1 MGQCGINSDM
11 PLALYRRHR
20 QECKG
25 GHPHNSRSSEYDER
39 KKGWKRC
46 ECPIFASGTLHR
58 KFRRHNT
65 GQWEFESARAVAAAL
80 ERARSWRAAV
90 QEAPPAEEPRTA
102 RITIEDAT
110 EAFLAKCRNRNI
122 APNTLAKYR
131 TFTNQLESYCNKRG
145 YVHID
150 QLSVTDMDRFYASWK
165 DGIRAKAKKLERLK
179 SFIKFCVKR
188 EWLVKDIADD
198 LEAPEGSSITVPKS
212 PFSDEELDRL
222 HVACDKIGP
231 QLKQGP
237 GYRTWGGEDV
247 KDFIYLSIYTGLRI
261 SDVATFDI
269 TKRLKGNDV
278 FLRMHKTRRPL
289 FTWIPDWLVE
299 RLRARQE
306 VHGATIFAA
315 GVTRKVKQLCDIWRN
330 KRLRK
335 VFELAGPWETPPH
348 PHKFR
353 HTFVR
358 ILLEKGVPVPDVA
371 ELIGDSEQILRKHY
385 AAWMPGRQ
393 HRLSRILQ
401 EAFADRSK
409 AKVVSI
415 RLG

>member
-1 MGQCGINSDM
+1 MQ
-11 PLALYRRHR
+11 
-20 QECKG
+20 
-25 GHPHNSRSSEYDER
+25 
-39 KKGWKRC
+39 
-46 ECPIFASGTLHR
+46 
-58 KFRRHNT
+58 
-65 GQWEFESARAVAAAL
+65 
-80 ERARSWRAAV
+80 
-90 QEAPPAEEPRTA
+90 
-102 RITIEDAT
+102 
-110 EAFLAKCRNRNI
+110 
-122 APNTLAKYR
+122 
-131 TFTNQLESYCNKRG
+131 
-145 YVHID
+145 
-150 QLSVTDMDRFYASWK
+150 
-165 DGIRAKAKKLERLK
+165 
-179 SFIKFCVKR
+179 
-188 EWLVKDIADD
+188 
-198 LEAPEGSSITVPKS
+198 
-212 PFSDEELDRL
+212 
-222 HVACDKIGP
+222 
-231 QLKQGP
+231 
-237 GYRTWGGEDV
+237 
-247 KDFIYLSIYTGLRI
+247 
-261 SDVATFDI
+261 
-269 TKRLKGNDV
+269 
-278 FLRMHKTRRPL
+278 KTRRPL

-385 AAWMPGRQ
+385 AAWIPGRQ